1 MNPKNGV
8 SSKNPKKKKIKK
20 KKIKRSILKNSK
32 KVHIHNLDY
41 LNLYK
46 DK

>member
-8 SSKNPKKKKIKK
+8 SSKNPKTIFFFLN
-20 KKIKRSILKNSK
+20 KRSIFKNSK